1 MGQKRNIGIAKRLNL
16 LNEFIHAINKCETKQ
31 EVYDYFALQL
41 PNLIPA
47 DSVSVSIFDDF
58 YNKLERHDLFGKE
71 ALREKTSRPVGQTFK
86 INTTTA
92 CLALLKQD
100 TFVTDY
106 PSSNCSKCAAQADCA
121 ASGKLGYV
129 ASMTT
134 LIYIKG
140 HAIGTISVASYTR
153 KVYTQKVQR
162 IFETITLLVSACL
175 EKIHF
180 IKSIGNS
187 QSRINIHAKRLKMLT
202 SISMKLSQAVGEN
215 EMLKIIGEHF
225 LQVIPNV
232 RLSLVVV
239 DKENQKFIIS
249 QIHSEDKTKSV
260 KIAFPMDESL
270 LTSAMETGEPQFYG
284 NMGNKKTAE
293 MEKLG
298 IEYAWSIPIFENNE
312 VTRLLNIGIKVA
324 PQYKDDL
331 IDIFTILS
339 SIFSAALENIRA
351 NEVISYRA
359 HYDLLTGAHN
369 RHSFQEKITNLINK
383 KPAKPFSLLIVD
395 LDNFKELNDFHGHI
409 FGDKILAKAVQ
420 HFQTI
425 FGKESFIARIGG
437 DEFAVI
443 GDFTKYKPNML
454 NGMKLNSMKIK
465 HDGRTIPINF
475 SVGVSHFPM
484 HAQSNTKLMQ
494 YADLALYAAKTSPSK
509 IKVFNSAMAKQ
520 FNQKFNILS
529 DFKDALLREEIIP
542 FYQPIIDL
550 KTQKLHALEALA
562 RWNHKKRGILSP
574 ADFSVVFEVPE
585 LCGKIA
591 YAMHRRICKD
601 MAQWKRSG
609 VDFHQVGLNVETVNL
624 IDPAFPLK
632 LLSELH
638 KNGLKPSDYAIE
650 ITENSILDAQNNCIL
665 EVLNSLRLAGVAIV
679 LDDFGTGFSS
689 MAHLK
694 NLPISTVK
702 LDKSYVTN
710 SLNNTTDYHIVSS
723 IISLT
728 KKLNISTLAEGIET
742 KETKRLFVDL
752 GCDYGQGYIFS
763 KPLPA
768 KEIPEFINKFNN
780 KKTEMIAA

>member
-1 MGQKRNIGIAKRLNL
+1 MGHKRNIGIAKRLNL

-31 EVYDYFALQL
+31 EVYEYLASQL

-58 YNKLERHDLFGKE
+58 YNKLERHNLIGKE
-71 ALREKTSRPVGQTFK
+71 ALREKTSRSVGQTFK

-100 TFVTDY
+100 AFVTDY

-121 ASGKLGYV
+121 AAGKLGYV

-162 IFETITLLVSACL
+162 IFETIALLVSACL

-187 QSRINIHAKRLKMLT
+187 KSRINLHAKRLKMLT
-202 SISMKLSQAVGEN
+202 SISMKLSQATREN
-215 EMLKIIGEHF
+215 DMLEIIGDHF
-225 LQVIPNV
+225 LRVISNV

-239 DKENQKFIIS
+239 DKENQEFIIS
-249 QIHSEDKTKSV
+249 QIHSEGKLKSV
-260 KIAFPMDESL
+260 KTAFPMNESL
-270 LTSAMETGEPQFYG
+270 LISAMETGEPQFYSNFG
-284 NMGNKKTAE
+284 DKKTAE
-293 MEKLG
+293 MKKLG

-312 VTRLLNIGIKVA
+312 VTRLLNIGIKVV
-324 PQYKDDL
+324 PQHKNDL

-351 NEVISYRA
+351 NEVIAYRA
-359 HYDLLTGAHN
+359 HYDLLTGAYN
-369 RHSFQEKITNLINK
+369 RHSFHEKITNLINEE
-383 KPAKPFSLLIVD
+383 PAKPFSLLIVD
-395 LDNFKELNDFHGHI
+395 LDNFKELNDFHGHM
-409 FGDKILAKAVQ
+409 FGDNVLTKVVQ

-425 FGKESFIARIGG
+425 FGKEKFIARLGG

-443 GDFTKYKPNML
+443 GDFTAHKPSLL

-465 HDGRTIPINF
+465 HDGRTIPISF
-475 SVGVSHFPM
+475 SVGVAHFPK
-484 HAQSNTKLMQ
+484 HAQSMTKLMS
-494 YADLALYAAKTSPSK
+494 YADLALYEAKTSPSK
-509 IKVFNSAMAKQ
+509 IKVFNRAMAKQ

-562 RWNHKKRGILSP
+562 RWDHKKRGILSP
-574 ADFSVVFEVPE
+574 ADFSIVFEVPE

-601 MAQWKRSG
+601 MGQWKRSG
-609 VDFHQVGLNVETVNL
+609 VEFQQVGLNVETVNL

-638 KNGLKPSDYAIE
+638 KNGLKPSEYAIE
-650 ITENSILDAQNNCIL
+650 ITENSILHSQNKYIL
-665 EVLNSLRLAGVAIV
+665 DNLHSLRLAGMAIL

-694 NLPISTVK
+694 NLPITTVK

-728 KKLNISTLAEGIET
+728 KKLNINTLAEGIET

-752 GCDYGQGYIFS
+752 GCDYGQGYLFS
-763 KPLPA
+763 RPLPA
-768 KEIPEFINKFNN
+768 KEIPEFINKLNN
-780 KKTEMIAA
+780 KKMEMIAA